1 MFDYQGNP
9 GLPGPQGL
17 KGERGEPGMEGLRG
31 VKGISGLMGKDG
43 RKGFI
48 GRPGLQGNLFKINYL
63 LVSSKGLT
71 GDECFVKFV
80 TITWFDYRSLL
91 CV

>member
-1 MFDYQGNP
+1 
-9 GLPGPQGL
+9 
-17 KGERGEPGMEGLRG
+17 MEGLRG

-48 GRPGLQGNLFKINYL
+48 GRPGLQGNLFKIKYL
-63 LVSSKGLT
+63 FIYWQYKGLT
-71 GDECFVKFV
+71 GGKRFLNLSRLLGL
-80 TITWFDYRSLL
+80 ITKNLQ